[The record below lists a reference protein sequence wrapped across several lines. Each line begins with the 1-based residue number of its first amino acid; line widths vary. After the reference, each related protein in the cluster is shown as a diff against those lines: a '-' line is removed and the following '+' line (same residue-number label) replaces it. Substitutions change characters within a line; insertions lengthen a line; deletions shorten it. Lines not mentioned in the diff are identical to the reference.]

1 MAKRKP
7 IKKPKP
13 KASMARRSVEIDAD
27 KLDKAR
33 KYLNAPSDAEV
44 VRLALEHLLSHFEP
58 ADTEEE

>member
-7 IKKPKP
+7 TKKPP
-13 KASMARRSVEIDAD
+13 KLQGGQRSVEIDAD

-58 ADTEEE
+58 VDTEEE